1 VHQQR
6 VWEADGVKLGFLRPL
21 YDHIGDYVSVYL
33 NTDRVQEKAL
43 EAIDARW
50 RAAREGLVAAG
61 ASAASLDA
69 VAAAIGGAGEAARGQ
84 AVFARD
90 GAVTFTGAL
99 DGPPRR
105 EIARLAPLPHLMP
118 LLAQHHPPIPHLR
131 VAATRTGGEIVAIGG
146 SGGQWR
152 DWVAGQQ
159 WPIHKTSVGGWS
171 QDRYQRSV
179 EETWN
184 ANAKQLAGEMVT
196 VAGRIGAH
204 HVIVAG
210 DVRARSLVLDHLPKL
225 MAESAA
231 VVDEE
236 VSADSPALAEAADR
250 ALSAW
255 ADHDVRQRFD
265 DWRTHVA
272 HGLGVEGLA
281 ATMAAF
287 RDGQVSDLFLVDNP
301 TSTAAAWIGPAGHD
315 LAVTQQD
322 LLERDVAAP
331 VTDRAD
337 AALVRAVASTDAEL
351 HFLPEDVVETGDPA
365 ACGGIAHPRDGV
377 CATLRFSERG

>member
-1 VHQQR
+1 M
-6 VWEADGVKLGFLRPL
+6 WEADGVKLGFLRPL
-21 YDHIGDYVSVYL
+21 YHQIGDYVSVYL
-33 NTDRVQEKAL
+33 NTDRVQENAL

-50 RAAREGLVAAG
+50 RAARDGLVAAG

-69 VAAAIGGAGEAARGQ
+69 AAAAIGSVGEAALGQ

-105 EIARLAPLPHLMP
+105 EIARLAPLPHVMP
-118 LLAQHHPPIPHLR
+118 LLAQHRPPIPHLR

-146 SGGQWR
+146 SGDEWR

-184 ANAKQLAGEMVT
+184 ANAKQLAAEVVA
-196 VAGRIGAH
+196 VAGRIGAQ

-210 DVRARSLVLDHLPKL
+210 DVRARSLLLDHLPKL
-225 MAESAA
+225 LAESAA

-236 VSADSPALAEAADR
+236 VTADSPAVAEAADR
-250 ALSAW
+250 ALSQW

-265 DWRTHVA
+265 DWRTHEA

-287 RDGQVSDLFLVDNP
+287 RDGQVSDLFLVDDP
-301 TSTAAAWIGPAGHD
+301 SSTATVWIGPAGHD
-315 LAVTQQD
+315 LAVSRQD
-322 LLERDVAAP
+322 LLDRNVAAP

-337 AALVRAVASTDAEL
+337 ASIVRAIASTDAEL
-351 HFLPEDVVETGDPA
+351 HFLPEDLVENGDPA

>member
-1 VHQQR
+1 M
-6 VWEADGVKLGFLRPL
+6 WEAGGVKLGFLRPL
-21 YDHIGDYVSVYL
+21 YDQIGDYVSVYL
-33 NTDRVQEKAL
+33 NTDRVQENAL

-69 VAAAIGGAGEAARGQ
+69 VAAAIGSAGEAARGQ

-105 EIARLAPLPHLMP
+105 EIARLAPLPHVMP
-118 LLAQHHPPIPHLR
+118 LLAQHRPPIPHLR

-146 SGGQWR
+146 SGGEWR

-184 ANAKQLAGEMVT
+184 SNAKQLAAEVVA
-196 VAGRIGAH
+196 VAGRIGAQ

-210 DVRARSLVLDHLPKL
+210 DVRARTLVLEHLPKL

-231 VVDEE
+231 VFEEE
-236 VSADSPALAEAADR
+236 VSADSPAVAEAADR
-250 ALSAW
+250 ALSQW

-265 DWRTHVA
+265 DWRAHEA

-281 ATMAAF
+281 ATMAAL

-301 TSTAAAWIGPAGHD
+301 SSTAAAWIGPAGHD
-315 LAVTQQD
+315 LAVSQQD
-322 LLERDVAAP
+322 LLERNVAAP

-337 AALVRAVASTDAEL
+337 AAIVRAIASTDAEL
-351 HFLPEDVVETGDPA
+351 HFLPEDLVENGDPA
-365 ACGGIAHPRDGV
+365 AWGGIAHPRDGV

>member
-1 VHQQR
+1 VN
-6 VWEADGVKLGFLRPL
+6 LGFLRPL
-21 YDHIGDYVSVYL
+21 YDQIGDYVSVYL
-33 NTDRVQEKAL
+33 NTDRVQEKAV

-50 RAAREGLVAAG
+50 RAARERLLATG
-61 ASAASLDA
+61 ASPASLDA
-69 VAAAIGGAGEAARGQ
+69 VAAAIGGPGQAAPGQAAPGQAALGQ

-90 GAVTFTGAL
+90 GVVTFTGAL

-118 LLAQHHPPIPHLR
+118 LLAQRRPPIPHLR
-131 VAATRTGGEIVAIGG
+131 VSATRTGGEIVAIGG
-146 SGGQWR
+146 SGDEWR

-159 WPIHKTSVGGWS
+159 WPVHKTSVGGWS
-171 QDRYQRSV
+171 QGRYQRSV
-179 EETWN
+179 EETWSE
-184 ANAKQLAGEMVT
+184 NAKQLAAEVVA
-196 VAGRIGAH
+196 VAGRIGAQ

-210 DVRARSLVLDHLPKL
+210 DVRARSLLLDHLPKL
-225 MAESAA
+225 LAESAA

-236 VSADSPALAEAADR
+236 VSADSQGLAEAADR
-250 ALSAW
+250 ALSRW
-255 ADHDVRQRFD
+255 ADHDVRERFD
-265 DWRTHVA
+265 DWRARAA

-287 RDGQVSDLFLVDNP
+287 RDGQVFDLFLVDDP
-301 TSTAAAWIGPAGHD
+301 TSTATAWIGPAGQD

-337 AALVRAVASTDAEL
+337 AAIVRAIARTDAEL
-351 HFLPEDVVETGDPA
+351 HFLPEDLVETGDPA